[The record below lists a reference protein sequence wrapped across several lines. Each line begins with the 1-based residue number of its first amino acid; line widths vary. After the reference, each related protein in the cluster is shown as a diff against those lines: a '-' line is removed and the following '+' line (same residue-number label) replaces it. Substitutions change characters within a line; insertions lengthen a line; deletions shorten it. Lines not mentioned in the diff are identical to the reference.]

1 MEPRFSTN
9 DLSNLQIEQFV
20 FHIIIK
26 EEHTPRYLDDVPLTQ
41 SQSDFFKEQFRLA
54 AKRSHEYEFTDRE
67 TSLTYQ
73 MIDELVTRPIE
84 RFIPISKNLTG
95 SFHSQHR
102 GNVNDGI
109 FIIALVRLP
118 ETGKLLFLIKMD
130 HEEVLDYELRNID
143 HNVTT
148 AILREVTNPI
158 VQSKEAIQKVAII
171 DVSERYPWDILAN
184 DRATGSRPEVSNYF
198 ADFLQMKPME
208 TEEKLMNK
216 TVDATRDWAGI
227 NKAELQQ
234 LPGKIKEKAVTFM
247 EHRPVFEADS
257 FVEEILAEEPAE
269 RQEMLK
275 SSLVNFLDQEGI
287 ANLTYSPNYDGLDNK
302 PSKLLTSENVE
313 LRWKGSMESNFI
325 EIKKPEET
333 GDRLYH
339 ILIKTQNID
348 FKK

>member
-1 MEPRFSTN
+1 MEPRFSSS
-9 DLSNLQIEQFV
+9 DLTNLQIEQFV

-26 EEHTPRYLDDVPLTQ
+26 DKDIPRYLDNVQLTQ
-41 SQSDFFKEQFRLA
+41 TQLEFFKEQFCLA
-54 AKRSHEYEFTDRE
+54 AKISHEYEFIDRE
-67 TSLTYQ
+67 TSSTYQ
-73 MIDELVTRPIE
+73 MINELVNSPIE
-84 RFIPISKNLTG
+84 KFIPISKKLTG

-118 ETGKLLFLIKMD
+118 ETGRLLFLIKMD
-130 HEEVLDYELRNID
+130 HEKVLDFELRDID

-148 AILREVTNPI
+148 AILRKVINPI

-198 ADFLQMKPME
+198 ASFLQMKPME

-216 TVDATRDWAGI
+216 TVDAAREWARI

-247 EHRPVFEADS
+247 EHRPVFEAES
-257 FVEEILAEEPAE
+257 FAEEILAEEPDE
-269 RQEMLK
+269 RQERLK
-275 SSLVNFLDQEGI
+275 VSLVNFLDQEGI
-287 ANLTYSPNYDGLDNK
+287 ANRSFSPNYDGLYNK
-302 PSKLLTSENVE
+302 PSKLITGEDVE
-313 LRWKGSMESNFI
+313 LRWKGSMENNFI

-333 GDRLYH
+333 GDGLFH
-339 ILIKTQNID
+339 ILIKTQKVD